1 MINQTKNQ
9 SIVKYLVLVFILF
22 AFVNSTSWAAQTP
35 NTSGIQINLGNDD
48 ATVSQGGFSSRIIQ
62 ILGLITILSI
72 APALVIMLTSFTR
85 IVIILSILRNALGLQ
100 QTPPNQVLTGLALF
114 LTFFIMQS
122 TFVRVYDEAIVPL
135 RQNVITEEVAWEK
148 IQEPFH
154 KFMLQNVGEKELNLF
169 KDMAK
174 LDDSIK
180 EVDIPM
186 HALIPAFMISEIKRA
201 FEIGFLL
208 FLPFVIIDIV
218 VASVLMGMGMMML
231 PPAMITLPIKLIFFV
246 MIDGWYLLCGS
257 IVRSYGL

>member
-1 MINQTKNQ
+1 MNNQ
-9 SIVKYLVLVFILF
+9 SIKISAIIKLTLALALMVLIQ
-22 AFVNSTSWAAQTP
+22 NNSWAAQT
-35 NTSGIQINLGNDD
+35 TGGIQISLGDNDA
-48 ATVSQGGFSSRIIQ
+48 ATVQGGLSSRIIQ

-100 QTPPNQVLTGLALF
+100 QTPPNQVLTGLSLF

-122 TFVRVYDEAIVPL
+122 TFVKIYDDAIVPL
-135 RQNVITEEVAWEK
+135 KQNAITEEVAWDK
-148 IQEPFH
+148 IREPFH
-154 KFMLQNVGEKELNLF
+154 KFMLHNVGEKELNLF
-169 KDMAK
+169 KGMAK
-174 LDDSIK
+174 LDDDIK
-180 EVDIPM
+180 ESDIPM

-218 VASVLMGMGMMML
+218 VASILMGMGMMML

-246 MIDGWYLLCGS
+246 LIDGWYLLCGS
-257 IVRSYGL
+257 IVRSYGI